1 MTATSPGARWRR
13 AAERRRVKRHPDGD
27 PTTPTPSLRRRV
39 LVLVVVLFAVLLTL
53 VGVAIDVALGH
64 QLRSDLSARLTDRA
78 DRSTTLVAEGYSP
91 QQLANALQG
100 DAIRVRVTTSDGDVY
115 GGPGPF
121 PDADAPGAG
130 DAPIPPSGRPGPGGR
145 GTGDPGG
152 RAGIDPSGGPPV
164 PGVGPD
170 RGPPRPPADSLVV
183 TRRLP
188 GGTTVTLLGDT
199 TSISEVRTQLRWL
212 MLGAGAATLVVA
224 ALLMMLAVRR
234 ALRPLDAMVAVA
246 RGITSGDRGRR
257 LRPRA
262 PDTELGRAA
271 GSVDEMLD
279 ALEAAETAQRAAAD
293 TARRAEA
300 DTKRFLADAAHELRT
315 PIAGLSAV
323 AESLRRDGTDRPDR
337 IPRWTELLVRESQH
351 ASRLVADLLDM
362 ARIDSDPQ
370 LSLADT
376 DLVEVV
382 DDVIDRWRLLGG
394 PVTIRRTGAASVPA
408 RVDAGRIGQVVS
420 NLVDNAVR
428 AATAGGATPAQV
440 TVDVSA
446 AGATAR
452 IAVTDTGP
460 GVPPDARER
469 IFDRLVQLDS
479 ARDSTG
485 AGLGLPIARALARA
499 HGGDVTYEPVTHERP
514 VGESSQSSESVSDGP
529 DVRAVGATFVVTL
542 PLASPLHT
550 SRTERDVP
558 RPENP

>member
-1 MTATSPGARWRR
+1 MTA
-13 AAERRRVKRHPDGD
+13 
-27 PTTPTPSLRRRV
+27 TTPTPSLRRRV
-39 LVLVVVLFAVLLTL
+39 LVVVVVLFAVLLTL

-78 DRSTTLVAEGYSP
+78 DRSASLVAEGYSP

-121 PDADAPGAG
+121 PDAAADGPGEAPA
-130 DAPIPPSGRPGPGGR
+130 PPSGRPGRGGR
-145 GTGDPGG
+145 DEP
-152 RAGIDPSGGPPV
+152 DPSGGPPA
-164 PGVGPD
+164 PGAGPD

-199 TSISEVRTQLRWL
+199 TSIAEVRTQLRWL

-257 LRPRA
+257 VRPRS

-300 DTKRFLADAAHELRT
+300 ETKRFLADAAHELRT

-323 AESLRRDGTDRPDR
+323 AESLRRDGTNRPDR

-370 LSLADT
+370 LSISDT

-382 DDVIDRWRLLGG
+382 DDVIERWRLLGG
-394 PVTIRRTGAASVPA
+394 PVAIRRTGAATVPA

-428 AATAGGATPAQV
+428 AATGTDAAQV

-446 AGATAR
+446 TGAAAR

-460 GVPPDARER
+460 GVPPEARER
-469 IFDRLVQLDS
+469 VFDRLVQLDS

-499 HGGDVTYEPVTHERP
+499 HGGDVTYASPM
-514 VGESSQSSESVSDGP
+514 GESPQSPGSGSDG
-529 DVRAVGATFVVTL
+529 DREGENGATFVVTL
-542 PLASPLHT
+542 PIAQERHT
-550 SRTERDVP
+550 SATERDVP
-558 RPENP
+558 GPENP

>member
-1 MTATSPGARWRR
+1 MTATSPSAWLRR
-13 AAERRRVKRHPDGD
+13 IGGRRHPVDPDGI

-39 LVLVVVLFAVLLTL
+39 LVLVVLLFAVLLTL
-53 VGVAIDVALGH
+53 VGVAIDIALGH

-78 DRSTTLVAEGYSP
+78 DRSTTLVSEGYSP

-100 DAIRVRVTTSDGDVY
+100 DAIRVRVTTSDGEVY

-121 PDADAPGAG
+121 PDAGAG
-130 DAPIPPSGRPGPGGR
+130 DVPVPPSGRPGPGGR
-145 GTGDPGG
+145 GDPGG
-152 RAGIDPSGGPPV
+152 RDAVDPSDGPPA

-199 TSISEVRTQLRWL
+199 TSIAEVRTQLRWL

-224 ALLMMLAVRR
+224 AALMLLVVRR

-370 LSLADT
+370 LTLADT

-382 DDVIDRWRLLGG
+382 ADVIDRWRLLGG
-394 PVTIRRTGAASVPA
+394 PVTIRRTGAAAVPI

-428 AATAGGATPAQV
+428 AATDTARALV
-440 TVDVSA
+440 TVDVSVD
-446 AGATAR
+446 GSTAR
-452 IAVTDTGP
+452 ITVTDSGP

-499 HGGDVTYEPVTHERP
+499 HGGDVTHAIAGQEPIT
-514 VGESSQSSESVSDGP
+514 GESSQSSDSAGGGGGP
-529 DVRAVGATFVVTL
+529 GVGGATFVVTL
-542 PLASPLHT
+542 PLATDAPRSVAEGDVR
-550 SRTERDVP
+550 RTE
-558 RPENP
+558 NP

>member
-1 MTATSPGARWRR
+1 M
-13 AAERRRVKRHPDGD
+13 D
-27 PTTPTPSLRRRV
+27 PEGISTTPTPSLRRRV
-39 LVLVVVLFAVLLTL
+39 LVLVVLLFAVLLTL
-53 VGVAIDVALGH
+53 VGVAIDIALGH

-100 DAIRVRVTTSDGDVY
+100 DAIRVRVTTSDGEVY

-121 PDADAPGAG
+121 PDAGAG
-130 DAPIPPSGRPGPGGR
+130 DVPVPPSGRPGPGGR

-152 RAGIDPSGGPPV
+152 RDAVDPSGGPPA

-199 TSISEVRTQLRWL
+199 TSIAEVRTQLRWL

-224 ALLMMLAVRR
+224 AALMLLVVRR

-323 AESLRRDGTDRPDR
+323 AESLRRDAGDRPDR

-370 LSLADT
+370 LTLADT

-394 PVTIRRTGAASVPA
+394 PVTIRRTGAAAVPI
-408 RVDAGRIGQVVS
+408 RVDGGRIGQVVS

-428 AATAGGATPAQV
+428 AATDTARALV
-440 TVDVSA
+440 TVDISVD
-446 AGATAR
+446 GPTAR
-452 IAVTDTGP
+452 IAVTDSGP
-460 GVPPDARER
+460 GVPPEARER
-469 IFDRLVQLDS
+469 IFDRLVQLDA

-499 HGGDVTYEPVTHERP
+499 HGGDVTHATVTHEQSTD
-514 VGESSQSSESVSDGP
+514 ESPHSSESAQDG
-529 DVRAVGATFVVTL
+529 VRPGVGGATFVVTL
-542 PLASPLHT
+542 PLATDASRSPT
-550 SRTERDVP
+550 EGDVRRTE
-558 RPENP
+558 NP